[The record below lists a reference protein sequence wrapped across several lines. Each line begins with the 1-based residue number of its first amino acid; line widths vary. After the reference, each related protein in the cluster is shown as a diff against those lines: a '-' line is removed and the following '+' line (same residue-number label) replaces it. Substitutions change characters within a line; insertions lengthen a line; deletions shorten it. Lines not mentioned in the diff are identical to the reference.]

1 MHGLQRHI
9 IHQPLCHKMCY
20 IREAFLGYIFILQHP
35 ALTILQNNDA
45 LSLSAHLLPV
55 NNLSEWILS
64 ASIYSTSP
72 GEALA
77 VITVGHGAADRI

>member
-1 MHGLQRHI
+1 
-9 IHQPLCHKMCY
+9 MCY
-20 IREAFLGYIFILQHP
+20 VREAFLGYIFILQHP

-64 ASIYSTSP
+64 ASVYSTSP

-77 VITVGHGAADRI
+77 LITVGHGAADRI